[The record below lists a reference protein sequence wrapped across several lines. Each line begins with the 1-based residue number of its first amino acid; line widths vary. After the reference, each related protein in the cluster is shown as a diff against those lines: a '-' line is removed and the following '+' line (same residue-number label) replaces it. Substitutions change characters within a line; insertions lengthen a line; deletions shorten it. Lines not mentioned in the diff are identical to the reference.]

1 MEVYIGRGCWWG
13 LSPEFCHCLR
23 VCAEALSWPSHDGCV
38 HRPGL
43 GEFRYVLTNPVCL
56 GTSDTQVEILYLVAS
71 LVALLTILAYK
82 DSIIADNFNQSQ
94 HVDHCWRVLIGLGC
108 VPGTIALYFR
118 LTIPETPRFT
128 MDIERDVQRA
138 SVDIQNMLS
147 DRGPNIAMYWVE
159 PDAIVQRAE
168 APRRSR
174 RDIIRYFGQSN
185 NLRLLFGV
193 AYSWFAIDASFPF
206 IYGNVIGIADLH
218 HRTALGR
225 ILWPWSQ
232 FIIDF
237 VLNSPGSGGDRR
249 GYYPF
254 GAQHHPGLV

>member
-1 MEVYIGRGCWWG
+1 
-13 LSPEFCHCLR
+13 
-23 VCAEALSWPSHDGCV
+23 
-38 HRPGL
+38 
-43 GEFRYVLTNPVCL
+43 
-56 GTSDTQVEILYLVAS
+56 
-71 LVALLTILAYK
+71 
-82 DSIIADNFNQSQ
+82 
-94 HVDHCWRVLIGLGC
+94 VDYCWRILIGLGC

-138 SVDIQNMLS
+138 SADIQNVLS
-147 DRGPNIAMYWVE
+147 DRGRNMAVYWVD

-174 RDIIRYFGQSN
+174 RDFIHYFRQSK

-193 AYSWFAIDASFPF
+193 AYSWFAIDASILL
-206 IYGNVIGIADLH
+206 IYGSVIGMADLH

-232 FIIDF
+232 FIVDF
-237 VLNSPGSGGDRR
+237 ILNSPDSSRDR
-249 GYYPF
+249 
-254 GAQHHPGLV
+254 